1 MALFTFVAEYK
12 GGVDITQIQ
21 ALSVG
26 EASHKWA
33 AGLRTHMSEMS
44 EEDHEEIVDHLEDD
58 SAREDALTPIKSC
71 KGVWRMYLVD
81 AHDEIIATHVV
92 RTAEL

>member
-12 GGVDITQIQ
+12 GGVAITQIH

-26 EASHKWA
+26 EASHQWA
-33 AGLRTHMSEMS
+33 AGLRSHISEMS
-44 EEDHEEIVDHLEDD
+44 EEDHEEIMDHLEDD
-58 SAREDALTPIKSC
+58 SSREDALTPIESC

-81 AHDEIIATHVV
+81 AHDETIATHIV
-92 RTAEL
+92 RTSEL